1 MTAAPQPSPGPGR
14 PKDPGKRLAIL
25 EAAKK
30 LFPRQGYDA
39 TSMDAIAAEAG
50 VSKLTV
56 YSHFNDKESL
66 FSAAV
71 TERCEEQLPHAAFE
85 LGPESGPIADRLREI
100 ALRCHA
106 LVTSEEAI
114 QLHRMMAAQAQHDAR
129 LAKLFF
135 EAGPRRLLG
144 EFEALL
150 ARADA
155 TGLLRVE
162 DPAQAAE
169 HFFCLVK
176 GLAHMQVLI
185 GARPPLTTEQAIRH
199 VESVV
204 TLFLSAYGPDPGPAE
219 PPCLRSQ

>member
-1 MTAAPQPSPGPGR
+1 MSAATTPTPGPGR

-85 LGPESGPIADRLREI
+85 LGPESGTIQARLHEI

-106 LVTSEEAI
+106 LVSSEEAI
-114 QLHRMMAAQAQHDAR
+114 QLHRMMAARAHTDPR
-129 LAKLFF
+129 LARVFF

-155 TGLLRVE
+155 TGLLQVP

-185 GARPPLTTEQAIRH
+185 GAREPLTAQQAHDH

-204 TLFLSAYGPDPGPAE
+204 GLFLKAYGPRTPDP
-219 PPCLRSQ
+219 

>member
-1 MTAAPQPSPGPGR
+1 MSALSQPSPGPGR

-39 TSMDAIAAEAG
+39 TSMDAIASEAG

-85 LGPESGPIADRLREI
+85 LGPDSGPIRARLGEI
-100 ALRCHA
+100 ALRCHG
-106 LVTSEEAI
+106 LVNSEEAI
-114 QLHRMMAAQAQHDAR
+114 QLHRMMAARAHADVR
-129 LAKLFF
+129 LAQLFF
-135 EAGPRRLLG
+135 EAGPSRLLA

-155 TGLLRVE
+155 AGLLRVP
-162 DPAQAAE
+162 DPRLAAE

-185 GARPPLTTEQAIRH
+185 GARPPLTPQEARDH

-204 TLFLSAYGPDPGPAE
+204 ALFLKAYGPDADPG
-219 PPCLRSQ
+219 

>member
-1 MTAAPQPSPGPGR
+1 MPAAPQHSPGPGR

-71 TERCEEQLPHAAFE
+71 TERCEEQLPHATFE
-85 LGPESGPIADRLREI
+85 LGPDSGPIRARLGEI

-106 LVTSEEAI
+106 LVNSEEAI
-114 QLHRMMAAQAQHDAR
+114 QLHRMMAARAHADVR
-129 LAKLFF
+129 LAQLFF
-135 EAGPRRLLG
+135 EAGPSRLLG
-144 EFEALL
+144 EFETLL
-150 ARADA
+150 VRADA
-155 TGLLRVE
+155 AGLLRVE
-162 DPAQAAE
+162 HPRQAAE

-176 GLAHMQVLI
+176 GLSHMQVLI
-185 GARPPLTTEQAIRH
+185 GARPPLSTDQAHAH

-204 TLFLSAYGPDPGPAE
+204 ELFLKAYGPGPDG
-219 PPCLRSQ
+219 R

>member
-1 MTAAPQPSPGPGR
+1 MPPAQQSSPGPGR

-39 TSMDAIAAEAG
+39 TSMDAIASAAG

-71 TERCEEQLPHAAFE
+71 TERCEEQLPHAAFA
-85 LGPESGPIADRLREI
+85 LGPDSGPIAVRLREI

-114 QLHRMMAAQAQHDAR
+114 QLHRMMAARAQNDTR
-129 LAKLFF
+129 LAQLFF
-135 EAGPRRLLG
+135 QAGPRRLLG

-150 ARADA
+150 TRADA
-155 TGLLRVE
+155 TGLLRVP
-162 DPAQAAE
+162 DPPLAAE

-185 GARPPLTTEQAIRH
+185 GARPPLTPEQARSH
-199 VESVV
+199 VDSVV
-204 TLFLSAYGPDPGPAE
+204 ALFLKAYGPGVDAT
-219 PPCLRSQ
+219 